1 MIHYFQPEG
10 YKKYYVC
17 SDNEVDE
24 PSEEEKPK
32 NDYKNFL
39 LFDDLQE
46 STSESDSDFSLSNDE
61 TISESEVEELVEDMK
76 KHGEGYKKD
85 YELNEWINDVDES
98 SEEDK
103 PKNIEQQQIQPS
115 QQQMESARLGPL
127 PPGWEQREINGGEI
141 YFINHHEK
149 KSTWFDPRVPIDS
162 QRIPH
167 RISQGQD
174 GGQTQNYYNESSEEN
189 KPKNDYKN
197 CLLFDDLQESTSES
211 DSDFSCDCDD
221 ETISDTSSSESEVEE
236 LMEDLKKILKKK

>member
-17 SDNEVDE
+17 SDNEVYDT
-24 PSEEEKPK
+24 SEVDKCK
-32 NDYKNFL
+32 N
-39 LFDDLQE
+39 DDLQE

-103 PKNIEQQQIQPS
+103 PKNIEQQKIQPS
-115 QQQMESARLGPL
+115 QQQIESARLGPL

-149 KSTWFDPRVPIDS
+149 KSTWFDPRVPIGKLII
-162 QRIPH
+162 R
-167 RISQGQD
+167 RIS
-174 GGQTQNYYNESSEEN
+174 
-189 KPKNDYKN
+189 
-197 CLLFDDLQESTSES
+197 L
-211 DSDFSCDCDD
+211 
-221 ETISDTSSSESEVEE
+221 
-236 LMEDLKKILKKK
+236 

>member
-24 PSEEEKPK
+24 SSEEDKCK
-32 NDYKNFL
+32 N
-39 LFDDLQE
+39 DDLQE

-61 TISESEVEELVEDMK
+61 TISESEVEELVVDMK
-76 KHGEGYKKD
+76 KQGEGFKKYYVCSD
-85 YELNEWINDVDES
+85 NEVDES

-127 PPGWEQREINGGEI
+127 PPGWEQGETQEGEI

-149 KSTWFDPRVPIDS
+149 KTSWFDPRVPIGKLII
-162 QRIPH
+162 R
-167 RISQGQD
+167 RIS
-174 GGQTQNYYNESSEEN
+174 
-189 KPKNDYKN
+189 
-197 CLLFDDLQESTSES
+197 
-211 DSDFSCDCDD
+211 
-221 ETISDTSSSESEVEE
+221 
-236 LMEDLKKILKKK
+236 M

>member
-1 MIHYFQPEG
+1 M
-10 YKKYYVC
+10 C

-24 PSEEEKPK
+24 SSEEDKCK
-32 NDYKNFL
+32 N
-39 LFDDLQE
+39 DDLQE

-61 TISESEVEELVEDMK
+61 TISESEVDELVEDMK

-127 PPGWEQREINGGEI
+127 PPGWEQGETQEGEI

-149 KSTWFDPRVPIDS
+149 KTSWFDPRVPIGKLII
-162 QRIPH
+162 R
-167 RISQGQD
+167 RIS
-174 GGQTQNYYNESSEEN
+174 
-189 KPKNDYKN
+189 
-197 CLLFDDLQESTSES
+197 
-211 DSDFSCDCDD
+211 
-221 ETISDTSSSESEVEE
+221 
-236 LMEDLKKILKKK
+236 M